1 MNNVSIKVRHFQVIP
16 ILFVVAYENNRG
28 ELIAVSE
35 HNSVNTATYEALQL
49 NHQHAKA
56 FATKPRLAARHFEA
70 DERIINELEA

>member
-35 HNSVNTATYEALQL
+35 HNSVNTATCEALQL
-49 NHQHAKA
+49 NHQRAKA
-56 FATKPRLAARHFEA
+56 FATKPRLAARHFKA
-70 DERIINELEA
+70 DRKAINGLGA

>member
-35 HNSVNTATYEALQL
+35 HNSVNTATCEALQL
-49 NHQHAKA
+49 NHQRSKA
-56 FATKPRLAARHFEA
+56 FTAKPRLSARHFEA
-70 DERIINELEA
+70 DERIINELGA

>member
-16 ILFVVAYENNRG
+16 ILFVVAYENTRG

-49 NHQHAKA
+49 NHQRSKA
-56 FATKPRLAARHFEA
+56 FMAKPGLSARHFEA
-70 DERIINELEA
+70 DERIINELGA